1 MSKGCEQTS
10 PQRWF
15 TNGQQ
20 AYEKMINITNRQRNT
35 NQKQNEVSPHTH
47 QDGYYQN
54 RKQVLVRMWRNL
66 EPLCT
71 VGGIVKWCKHYGKHC
86 KGSSKNRTTIRFSNH
101 AWVHSWPSNN
111 MGLKSTYTWIQW
123 VYLYVDFFSTVNTT
137 VLHNMSLADS
147 RDAEPRK
154 WRNHGYGELTI
165 NYTCIFNCTDSV
177 ALTPALFNG
186 QLYI

>member
-1 MSKGCEQTS
+1 
-10 PQRWF
+10 
-15 TNGQQ
+15 
-20 AYEKMINITNRQRNT
+20 MINITNRQRNT

-123 VYLYVDFFSTVNTT
+123 IYLYVDFFSTVNTT
-137 VLHNMSLADS
+137 VLHMIQDWMNLWMWKN
-147 RDAEPRK
+147 PRF
-154 WRNHGYGELTI
+154 GVIGDTG
-165 NYTCIFNCTDSV
+165 
-177 ALTPALFNG
+177 G
-186 QLYI
+186 QLWIFSFTKGQCP